1 VIYNKSLESGPI
13 LKSGMISLNQLTVDL
28 FFSLAYGVNPDLHS

>member
-28 FFSLAYGVNPDLHS
+28 SLVWLMR